1 MLDKVKQFK
10 WLIVLSLF
18 LLAIPLYFVYNHSQQ
33 SSALKEAF
41 EKNKRIEVLQRL
53 MASEKYASDIRKA
66 GYIIP
71 PDGAIRLD
79 GGIDSIEIKGGIDL
93 KISNPG
99 RNEVTVLFETTAKEE
114 KIDVYYILDNQ
125 LTIKRSYYSNISNQ
139 KIKESVDISQAE
151 EERLLKIVQKVL
163 EDFMEKMY
171 QTLYGQFTRESNFLL
186 NTMSYEQLGVLRNFS
201 RKRYRR

>member
-1 MLDKVKQFK
+1 MSGLKKI
-10 WLIVLSLF
+10 LIVIGSVIA
-18 LLAIPLYFVYNHSQQ
+18 LATGLNLYFQYQNHQEHMQ
-33 SSALKEAF
+33 LKTSF
-41 EKNKRIEVLQRL
+41 EERDNIVVLQHL
-53 MASEKYASDIRKA
+53 MASGKYASDIRKA
-66 GYIIP
+66 GYVVP

-79 GGIDSIEIKGGIDL
+79 GGIDSIGIKGDIDL

-99 RNEVTVLFETTAKEE
+99 RTEVTVLFETTAKEE

-151 EERLLKIVQKVL
+151 EERLLKIVQKEL

-171 QTLYGQFTRESNFLL
+171 QTLYG
-186 NTMSYEQLGVLRNFS
+186 
-201 RKRYRR
+201 

>member
-1 MLDKVKQFK
+1 MSDKLKQFK
-10 WLIVLSLF
+10 WLIVLFLF
-18 LLAIPLYFVYNHSQQ
+18 LLAIPSYFAYNYFRQ
-33 SSALKEAF
+33 SSTLKEAF
-41 EKNKRIEVLQRL
+41 EKNERIEVLQHL
-53 MASEKYASDIRKA
+53 MASGKYASDIRKA
-66 GYIIP
+66 GYVVP

-79 GGIDSIEIKGGIDL
+79 GGIDSIEIKGDIDL

-151 EERLLKIVQKVL
+151 EERLLKIVQS
-163 EDFMEKMY
+163 EIDAFMKKMY
-171 QTLYGQFTRESNFLL
+171 QTLYG
-186 NTMSYEQLGVLRNFS
+186 
-201 RKRYRR
+201 

>member
-1 MLDKVKQFK
+1 MLDKLKQFK
-10 WLIVLSLF
+10 LLIVLFLF
-18 LLAIPLYFVYNHSQQ
+18 LLAIPLYFTYNHFQQ
-33 SSALKEAF
+33 SSVLKEAF
-41 EKNKRIEVLQRL
+41 EKNERIEVLHRL
-53 MASEKYASDIRKA
+53 TASGKYASDIRKA
-66 GYIIP
+66 GYVVP

-79 GGIDSIEIKGGIDL
+79 GGIDSIEIKGDIDL

-99 RNEVTVLFETTAKEE
+99 RNEVTVLFEITAKEE

-151 EERLLKIVQKVL
+151 EERLLKIVQKEL

-171 QTLYGQFTRESNFLL
+171 QTLYG
-186 NTMSYEQLGVLRNFS
+186 
-201 RKRYRR
+201 

>member
-1 MLDKVKQFK
+1 MLIEERRMLDKVKQFK

-79 GGIDSIEIKGGIDL
+79 GGIDSIGIKGGIDL

-99 RNEVTVLFETTAKEE
+99 RNEVTVLFETTVKEE
-114 KIDVYYILDNQ
+114 KIDVHYILDNQ
-125 LTIKRSYYSNISNQ
+125 LTIKRSYYSDISNQ
-139 KIKESVDISQAE
+139 KINEGVTIPQAE
-151 EERLLKIVQKVL
+151 EERLLKIVQKEL
-163 EDFMEKMY
+163 EAFMKKMY
-171 QTLYGQFTRESNFLL
+171 QTLYG
-186 NTMSYEQLGVLRNFS
+186 
-201 RKRYRR
+201 